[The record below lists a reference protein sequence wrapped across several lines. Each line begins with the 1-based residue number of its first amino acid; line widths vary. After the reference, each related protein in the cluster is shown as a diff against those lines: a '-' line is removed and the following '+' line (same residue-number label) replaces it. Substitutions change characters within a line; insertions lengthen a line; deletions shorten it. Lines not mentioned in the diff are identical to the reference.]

1 MTRKIGVIGMGH
13 VGSTVAHYI
22 VAEGFADDLVLIDP
36 NEKKVTAD
44 ATDFEDAMA
53 NLPVHTNITVNDYSA
68 LKDADVVISAVG
80 NILLQKD
87 NKEHDRFIELPFTQN
102 AVKDV
107 SAKLKASGF
116 NGILVD
122 ITNPCDV
129 ITTMY
134 QKFTGLPKNHV
145 MGTGTLLDS
154 SRMRRAVSSELGI
167 DPRSVAGYNLGEH
180 GNSQFTAWSTVRV
193 LGRPITEIAKERNID
208 LAKLDEVARAGG
220 YTVFHGKHYTNYGI
234 ASAAVR
240 LANIIISDA
249 RTEIPVSNWHE
260 EYNTY
265 LSYPAIVGRD
275 GIIEQDHLELTD
287 DENEKLKASANYI
300 RTRFED
306 TIAGM
311 EKEAAAK

>member
-1 MTRKIGVIGMGH
+1 MTRKVGVIGMGH

-22 VAEGFADDLVLIDP
+22 ISGGFADDIVLIDT
-36 NEKKVTAD
+36 NELKVNSD
-44 ATDFEDAMA
+44 ATDFTDAMA
-53 NLPVHTNITVNDYSA
+53 NLPAHTNIIINDYDA

-80 NILLQKD
+80 NISLQKD
-87 NKEHDRFIELPFTQN
+87 NPKHDRFVELPFTKK

-107 SAKLKASGF
+107 AAKIKASGF
-116 NGILVD
+116 NGILID

-134 QKFTGLPKNHV
+134 QKYTGLPKKHV

-154 SRMRRAVSSELGI
+154 SRMKRAVAQELNI
-167 DPRSVAGYNLGEH
+167 DPRSVDGYNLGEH
-180 GNSQFTAWSTVRV
+180 GNSQFTAWSAVRV
-193 LGRPITEIAKERNID
+193 LGHPITQVAKERNID
-208 LAKLDEVARAGG
+208 LAELDEIAKAGG

-240 LANIIISDA
+240 LAATIMSNA
-249 RTEIPVSNWHE
+249 RTELPVSNWHE
-260 EYNTY
+260 EYHTY

-275 GIIEQDHLELTD
+275 GIEEQVHLDLTD
-287 DENEKLKASANYI
+287 EEKEKLAESAKYI

-306 TIAGM
+306 TVASLGD
-311 EKEAAAK
+311 